1 MLLPLADEPKERY
14 NDPMTE
20 RKMEISIPEELS
32 TNQDHIL
39 APYFG
44 KSVNVFITF
53 EVSDIE
59 FIPADPGAG
68 YFFDTCEVTDVDLL
82 NVLVER
88 ISKDGS
94 VESEEEF
101 KLEKMPEEIRNIL
114 KRKCIIRATMRPDW
128 AQEFADIEAD
138 HMADTLMEDRRDRE
152 YNDSDDWDGGY

>member
-1 MLLPLADEPKERY
+1 LLLPLADEPKERY

-20 RKMEISIPEELS
+20 RETEIFIPAEPI
-32 TNQDHIL
+32 TNQDHLL

-44 KSVNVFITF
+44 KSVKVFITF

-82 NVLVER
+82 NVWVQH
-88 ISKDGS
+88 ISADGS

-101 KLEKMPEEIRNIL
+101 NLEKMSEDMRNIL
-114 KRKCIIRATMRPDW
+114 KRKCIILATTHPEW
-128 AQEFADIEAD
+128 AQELADLEAD
-138 HMADTLMEDRRDRE
+138 RMADTLMEDRRDRE